1 MPTLEPI
8 VPATIGSG
16 LALLFLV
23 ALAHKVR
30 EWRGFRETLANYAL
44 APRAL
49 VPAVAVMVVAAE
61 AAVVVGSITA
71 STRPAAAL
79 LASGL
84 LLIYGAAM
92 GANLLRGR
100 RLIDCGCAGFGQR
113 QSLDWWM
120 VRRNLLL
127 AAVALVAVWPVSG
140 RELTL
145 PDLFVVVCATVAA
158 AGLYLAHATLAGN
171 RRYR

>member
-1 MPTLEPI
+1 MPMLEPI
-8 VPATIGSG
+8 IPVTISCG
-16 LALLFLV
+16 LVLLFLA
-23 ALAHKVR
+23 ALVHKVR
-30 EWRGFRETLANYAL
+30 DWRRFRETLANYESM
-44 APRAL
+44 PRVL

-61 AAVVVGSITA
+61 AAVVVGGITA
-71 STRPAAAL
+71 STRSAAAV
-79 LASGL
+79 LASAL

-92 GANLLRGR
+92 ATNLLRGR

-120 VRRNLLL
+120 VRRNVLL
-127 AAVALVAVWPVSG
+127 AAVALVAVWPVSD
-140 RELTL
+140 RALAL
-145 PDLFVVVCATVAA
+145 PDLFVVVCATVSA